1 MRLTSADVT
10 KSSSSIRTA
19 GTSRCG
25 VHLLCLRTD
34 KPVLDIFG
42 IAGKKE
48 KKNLF
53 CKEIENHW
61 MNIAALLTKQREIA
75 KWHTPT
81 LARRHTHTH
90 MDNFAHANF
99 ARVNGKACE
108 WARALDKHMELCVRL
123 YWWVCR
129 GIWSRNC
136 HTYINKG
143 KKECRK
149 FWIMH
154 KYM

>member
-1 MRLTSADVT
+1 MQNGAKHKKKANKRAEAKTNHMRLTSADVT

-53 CKEIENHW
+53 CKEIENH
-61 MNIAALLTKQREIA
+61 
-75 KWHTPT
+75 
-81 LARRHTHTH
+81 
-90 MDNFAHANF
+90 
-99 ARVNGKACE
+99 
-108 WARALDKHMELCVRL
+108 
-123 YWWVCR
+123 
-129 GIWSRNC
+129 
-136 HTYINKG
+136 
-143 KKECRK
+143 
-149 FWIMH
+149 
-154 KYM
+154 